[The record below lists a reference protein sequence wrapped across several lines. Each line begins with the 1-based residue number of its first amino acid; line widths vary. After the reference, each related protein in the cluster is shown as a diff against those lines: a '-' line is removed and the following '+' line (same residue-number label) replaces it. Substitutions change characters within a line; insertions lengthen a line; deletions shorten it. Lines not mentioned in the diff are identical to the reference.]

1 LCAKFVH
8 VSTNKRRYPVNVVLW
23 TPDGRRLLTGAQNGE
38 FTLWNGQS
46 FNFDS
51 AVMAHEGHAIR
62 AMTYNHNENW
72 LITGAQPVQHGGREH
87 LGGWSNP

>member
-1 LCAKFVH
+1 M
-8 VSTNKRRYPVNVVLW
+8 NVVLW